1 MCALHARKVQFVW
14 VVSILALAV
23 NLVLNFAWDPK
34 WGMYGAACATTVAY
48 AVESLLMYVYAQR
61 VYALPVKGRR
71 LLMVVGVFC
80 GLLAIMQLSLPAGM
94 QTLVTGGACALS
106 LTLFWGMGRG
116 DLVSLK
122 NLLHPA
128 S

>member
-1 MCALHARKVQFVW
+1 
-14 VVSILALAV
+14 
-23 NLVLNFAWDPK
+23 
-34 WGMYGAACATTVAY
+34 
-48 AVESLLMYVYAQR
+48 
-61 VYALPVKGRR
+61 
-71 LLMVVGVFC
+71 MVVGVFC
-80 GLLAIMQLSLPAGM
+80 GLLAITQLSLPAGM
-94 QTLVTGGACALS
+94 QTLATVGACALS

>member
-1 MCALHARKVQFVW
+1 VALTA
-14 VVSILALAV
+14 

-48 AVESLLMYVYAQR
+48 AVESLLMYLYAQR
-61 VYALPVKGRR
+61 VYTLPVKGRR

-80 GLLAIMQLSLPAGM
+80 GLLAITQLSLPARM
-94 QTLVTGGACALS
+94 QTLATAVGCVLS
-106 LTLFWGMGRG
+106 LTLFWAVGRG
-116 DLVSLK
+116 DLVSLN

-128 S
+128 SSS

>member
-1 MCALHARKVQFVW
+1 
-14 VVSILALAV
+14 
-23 NLVLNFAWDPK
+23 
-34 WGMYGAACATTVAY
+34 
-48 AVESLLMYVYAQR
+48 VESLLMYVYAQR

-71 LLMVVGVFC
+71 LLTVVGVFC

-94 QTLVTGGACALS
+94 QTLATVGACALS

-116 DLVSLK
+116 DLVTLK